1 MEVDMPTAL
10 MPEDRAAIVAWQL
23 FGGSASLE
31 RLKDC
36 LETQAKPE
44 WNRAVRFI
52 AGAIREAVTVERE
65 EMLLEVPA
73 FQEPYPWPT

>member
-1 MEVDMPTAL
+1 MPTAL
-10 MPEDRAAIVAWQL
+10 MPEDRAAVVVWQL
-23 FGGSASLE
+23 FGGSTSLE
-31 RLKDC
+31 RFKDC

-44 WNRAVRFI
+44 WSRAVRLI
-52 AGAIREAVTVERE
+52 ADAIREAVSAERE

>member
-1 MEVDMPTAL
+1 MPTAL

-31 RLKDC
+31 WFRGC
-36 LETQAKPE
+36 LETQGKPE
-44 WNRAVRFI
+44 RNRAVRLI
-52 AGAIREAVTVERE
+52 ADAIREAVSVERE